1 LSLPENRV
9 GFNFILKQSNTGVLF
24 LGSQLDTCFY
34 VVYKDKE
41 GKIVYKT
48 IPLGTQPL
56 CGVLANKDSVLMIGA
71 INETLIYF
79 KIDNENSLTPKAE
92 GKFKMSD

>member
-1 LSLPENRV
+1 MSLPENRV

-34 VVYKDKE
+34 VVFKDKE
-41 GKIVYKT
+41 GKLVYKT

-56 CGVLANKDSVLMIGA
+56 CGVLASKDSVLMIGA
-71 INETLIYF
+71 INETLLYF
-79 KIDNENSLTPKAE
+79 NIDNENSLSPKAE